1 MKFANK
7 RVLLMLAALVALLGV
22 FVQSF
27 NTMAGKHRDQVQQE
41 LHKVLGKDVSYERL
55 TASFWSGLGF
65 SARGF
70 RIADNPR
77 FAATPLV
84 YASELILGV
93 SWWNLL
99 LGRLVI
105 DSMTFK
111 EPEFQIITDEQGAL
125 NLAEL
130 GSRKE
135 AIGEFPKLP
144 APTPERQ
151 RPAVSFTINSFHV
164 KNGRIDYID
173 RSVKEPAELQIKNV
187 EMTVGGFH
195 PGRPSRFSL
204 TAALSQALERDV
216 RIEGT
221 IGPIINGRP
230 WARQP
235 VDLRLQFDSFYV
247 PLLGRAVAFLRN
259 KIPRELDV
267 TGPMA
272 LHARL
277 SGTLGNP
284 RIYDLT
290 LNVPLFGSSDYN
302 AVLTAAIDLSNS
314 GSWPDAQL
322 HGKLRLEGI
331 DVRQLRKVDFFKNN
345 LPAGFAGEGLI
356 SVYSRFEGSWQNLR
370 LGALIR
376 ADESELH
383 ITDWLRKPAGTK
395 ARLEA
400 KVSRQKDA
408 LVLHESRLTLGDSDM
423 KVAGRIDDLRQPRV
437 QARLYS
443 PQSRVAG
450 WGNHFSP
457 LDFHGSGGNAA
468 WDLTASKN
476 AALPEAPWIL
486 NGGLTITGASFRHQ
500 SSGRSIEDLSAEI
513 VFLGR
518 QVRIDRASFRVGSSQ
533 VAFAGYAPEVG
544 SLPLNYRLRSA
555 ELNLLDLS
563 QQLALPPTHLRD
575 VTIKGSVES
584 HDGTTIMSGSVASP
598 EGTLREIPYRNLR
611 ADVSWSAAGLA
622 FNNLALQAFNGT
634 LSSSGSLAGAH
645 HGFDITSQLQSADV
659 RTLVAQIFPQLKQ
672 RVEGQ
677 LDFRGRFSAAANGNG
692 AKRVQGSGE
701 ASISRGSIKDFNL
714 LTHLFSRGSGGS
726 PDAKSSAS
734 FPVALSELA
743 KRPDTPFDSMKASLI
758 VERQRLRTEHF
769 VLSTPEYT
777 VTGAGSIGFDR
788 TAKWSGSLTLSP
800 RLTQELQ
807 REYATLRYLVDRRGR
822 LSFSFRVEGKL
833 PNVKVKHEN
842 RALAQIL
849 RLTAAQPPK
858 VGAAA
863 EAKTERPDPAP

>member
-1 MKFANK
+1 
-7 RVLLMLAALVALLGV
+7 V
-22 FVQSF
+22 
-27 NTMAGKHRDQVQQE
+27 H
-41 LHKVLGKDVSYERL
+41 
-55 TASFWSGLGF
+55 
-65 SARGF
+65 
-70 RIADNPR
+70 
-77 FAATPLV
+77 
-84 YASELILGV
+84 
-93 SWWNLL
+93 
-99 LGRLVI
+99 
-105 DSMTFK
+105 
-111 EPEFQIITDEQGAL
+111 
-125 NLAEL
+125 
-130 GSRKE
+130 
-135 AIGEFPKLP
+135 
-144 APTPERQ
+144 
-151 RPAVSFTINSFHV
+151 
-164 KNGRIDYID
+164 
-173 RSVKEPAELQIKNV
+173 
-187 EMTVGGFH
+187 
-195 PGRPSRFSL
+195 
-204 TAALSQALERDV
+204 
-216 RIEGT
+216 IEGT
-221 IGPIINGRP
+221 IGPIVNGRP

-277 SGTLGNP
+277 SGTLANP

-356 SVYSRFEGSWQNLR
+356 SVYSRFEGSWRKLR

-408 LVLHESRLTLGDSDM
+408 LVLHESLLTLGNSDM
-423 KVAGRIDDLRQPRV
+423 KLAGRIDDLRRQPRV
-437 QARLYS
+437 QVKLYS

-450 WGNHFSP
+450 WGKHFSP
-457 LDFHGSGGNAA
+457 FDFHGRGGNAA

-476 AALPEAPWIL
+476 TVLPEAPWIL
-486 NGGLTITGASFRHQ
+486 NGGLTITGGSFRHQ
-500 SSGRSIEDLSAEI
+500 SSGRSIEDVSAEI

-544 SLPLNYRLRSA
+544 FLPLNYRLQSA

-563 QQLALPPTHLRD
+563 QQLALPRARLRN
-575 VTIKGSVES
+575 VTIAGSVAS
-584 HDGTTIMSGSVASP
+584 PDGTTIMSGSVASP

-622 FNNLALQAFNGT
+622 FHNLALQAFNGT
-634 LSSSGSLAGAH
+634 LSSDGSLAGAH
-645 HGFDITSQLQSADV
+645 RGFDITSHLRSADV
-659 RTLVAQIFPQLKQ
+659 RTVVAQIFPQLKQ
-672 RVEGQ
+672 RLEGQ
-677 LDFRGRFSAAANGNG
+677 LDFRGRFSAAGNGNG
-692 AKRVQGSGE
+692 ANRLQGSGE
-701 ASISRGSIKDFNL
+701 ASISRGSIKDFNV

-726 PDAKSSAS
+726 PDAPDAKSSAS

-743 KRPDTPFDSMKASLI
+743 KRPDTPFDSMKANLI
-758 VERQRLRTEHF
+758 VERQRLRTEQV

-777 VTGAGSIGFDR
+777 VTGGGSIGFDR
-788 TAKWSGSLTLSP
+788 TAKWSGSLTLSR

-807 REYATLRYLVDRRGR
+807 REYATLRYLADRRGR

-849 RLTAAQPPK
+849 RLIAAQPPK
-858 VGAAA
+858 PGAAA
-863 EAKTERPDPAP
+863 EAKTESPDPAP